1 MAKSNAGDKLKNIK
15 AIQDMLQGTHKSQTR
30 QHHYYGNTK
39 TETPEEDILEKFED
53 GKPKI
58 WIETDAN
65 GHRTRVQQHEG
76 WKSRES
82 ESGYLVR
89 KAIKSLEMPRNCP
102 SCNKDMY
109 SEEKRLNEK
118 FWNIQK
124 KCYDCVVKYE
134 TKLRNDPEAWD
145 KYQKEKMYENAKA
158 FFKDADGDVEG
169 LRKML
174 TEEVKNVQNADGL
187 IEIFGSTMTVE
198 EFDKKILS
206 EYKLYKK
213 NVLKGFKKGE

>member
-1 MAKSNAGDKLKNIK
+1 MAKSNAGSKLKNIK

-30 QHHYYGNTK
+30 QSHYYGTTK
-39 TETPEEDILEKFED
+39 TEIPEEDIIEKFED

-58 WIETDAN
+58 WIETGAN
-65 GHRTRVQQHEG
+65 GHRTRVTQHEG

-89 KAIKSLEMPRNCP
+89 KALKSLQMPNECPNCGR
-102 SCNKDMY
+102 DMHA
-109 SEEKRLNEK
+109 EEKRLNEK
-118 FWNIQK
+118 FWNTHK
-124 KCYDCVVKYE
+124 TCYDCVVKHE
-134 TKLRNDPEAWD
+134 TKLRLDPKAWD
-145 KYQKEKMYENAKA
+145 KYQKEKMYANAKA

-174 TEEVKNVQNADGL
+174 TQEIKNVQNADGM
-187 IEIFGSTMTVE
+187 IEVYGKTMTVE

-213 NVLKGFKKGE
+213 NVLKGFKQGE